1 MSYSDLLERMMQ
13 RDADAFLEMTER
25 YGWTLYNA
33 IRQKYSDKAEAD
45 RIYDETMQQFYR
57 CLQNP
62 NCEDP
67 MEALLCAWA
76 EYVSGKKGFLREML
90 QDDQL
95 EAPPAVQAHR
105 LMQSHFDLPEKR
117 QNRIGS
123 FLFVF
128 LMLLILAGC
137 TWIIVG
143 FLMERNILPFVD
155 FGYSWFCAMVEN
167 WLQSL
172 NIV

>member
-1 MSYSDLLERMMQ
+1 MSYCDLLERMMQ
-13 RDADAFLEMTER
+13 KDTDAFLEMTDR
-25 YGWTLYNA
+25 YGWAL
-33 IRQKYSDKAEAD
+33 YSDIRKKYPNKADAD
-45 RIYDETMQQFYR
+45 RIYDETMQYFYH
-57 CLQNP
+57 CMQNP

-128 LMLLILAGC
+128 LMR
-137 TWIIVG
+137 
-143 FLMERNILPFVD
+143 E
-155 FGYSWFCAMVEN
+155 
-167 WLQSL
+167 
-172 NIV
+172 